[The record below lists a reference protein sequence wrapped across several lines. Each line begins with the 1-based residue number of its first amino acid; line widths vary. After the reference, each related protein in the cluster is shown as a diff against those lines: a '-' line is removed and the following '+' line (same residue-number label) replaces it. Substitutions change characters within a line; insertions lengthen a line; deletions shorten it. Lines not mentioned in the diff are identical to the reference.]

1 MTIEESLKRRLDVR
15 LAKHGESDFS
25 AQQLKAQLASLKHF
39 KRVKL
44 AEASQKFHLGA
55 RQGPPERPPNGPQGG
70 HVRKRDTGRPG
81 GESAGGGGG
90 KEAAGGGELSFALK
104 PGKFQGAATAKNAT
118 FRRKTPKHP
127 AHARAGG

>member
-44 AEASQKFHLGA
+44 AGGEPEVSPGGETGTA
-55 RQGPPERPPNGPQGG
+55 RGPQGG

-90 KEAAGGGELSFALK
+90 ELSFALK
-104 PGKFQGAATAKNAT
+104 PGKFQGGATAKNAT
-118 FRRKTPKHP
+118 FRRKTPKP
-127 AHARAGG
+127 NYSLQQRCRNTIFIN